1 MLAGGAGT
9 RFWPASRRA
18 APKPFV
24 PLVGRRTLIGDTL
37 ARLRLLAPARRTTVV
52 SAEEL
57 GAATRAALR
66 AQPATRLLLEPV
78 ARNTA
83 AAIAWA
89 AADAL
94 GRGAA
99 GVIGIFP
106 ADHHIP
112 DAPAFARAVKT
123 AARAAADGER
133 LVLLGIEPS
142 RPDTAYGYLRLAG
155 RALTGR
161 ARAGLARADA
171 RADVRPVA
179 RFVEKPDLAR
189 ARRFVAHG
197 GYLWNAGMVLARPER
212 ILAETR
218 ALAPEV
224 WDALGATLERIAAG
238 RAVPRRA
245 LARAYR
251 AVRPLSFDY
260 AVLERSRRVFAL
272 RGRFAWSDL
281 GSWDAL
287 GAQLPERDGN
297 RIHSPVAPVLIDARH
312 NVVWSSTDETIAL
325 LGVEGLL
332 VIQTTDALLVCANQR
347 AQDVRRV
354 VDELARRDRGE
365 LL

>member
-1 MLAGGAGT
+1 
-9 RFWPASRRA
+9 
-18 APKPFV
+18 
-24 PLVGRRTLIGDTL
+24 
-37 ARLRLLAPARRTTVV
+37 VV

-66 AQPATRLLLEPV
+66 SQPGTRLLLEPV

-94 GRGAA
+94 GRGAD
-99 GVIGIFP
+99 GVIGVFP

-112 DAPAFARAVKT
+112 DARAFARAVRT

-142 RPDTAYGYLRLAG
+142 RPDTAYGYLRLA
-155 RALTGR
+155 RA
-161 ARAGLARADA
+161 AGSVAK
-171 RADVRPVA
+171 VA

-189 ARRFVAHG
+189 ARRFVADG
-197 GYLWNAGMVLARPER
+197 SYLWNAGMVIARPER

-218 ALAPEV
+218 ALSPEV
-224 WDALGATLERIAAG
+224 WDALGPTLERVAAG

-260 AVLERSRRVFAL
+260 AVLERSKRVYAL

-287 GAQLPERDGN
+287 GAHLPESAGN
-297 RIHSPVAPVLIDARH
+297 RVHSSVTPVLLDARR

-325 LGVEGLL
+325 LGVEDLL
-332 VIQTTDALLVCANQR
+332 VIQTTDALLVCANHR
-347 AQDVRRV
+347 AQDVRKV
-354 VDELARRDRGE
+354 VDELARRERGD

>member
-18 APKPFV
+18 RPKPFV
-24 PLVGRRTLIGDTL
+24 PLVGQRTLLGDTL
-37 ARLRLLAPARRTTVV
+37 ARLRLLAPAKRTTVV

-57 GAATRAALR
+57 ASATRAALR
-66 AQPATRLLLEPV
+66 AQPGTRLLLEPV

-94 GRGAA
+94 GRGVS
-99 GVIGIFP
+99 GVMGVFP

-112 DAPAFARAVKT
+112 DARAFARAVRIG
-123 AARAAADGER
+123 ASAAADGDR
-133 LVLLGIEPS
+133 LVLLGIQPS
-142 RPDTAYGYLRLAG
+142 RPDTAYGYLRLARG
-155 RALTGR
+155 AKP
-161 ARAGLARADA
+161 
-171 RADVRPVA
+171 VVPVA

-189 ARRFVAHG
+189 ARRFVADG
-197 GYLWNAGMVLARPER
+197 SYLWNAGMVLARPER

-218 ALAPEV
+218 ALSPEV
-224 WDALGATLERIAAG
+224 WDALGPTLERIAG
-238 RAVPRRA
+238 GKAVSRRA

-251 AVRPLSFDY
+251 AVRPLSFDF
-260 AVLERSRRVFAL
+260 AVLERSKRVFAL

-287 GAQLPERDGN
+287 GAHLPESAGN
-297 RIHSPVAPVLIDARH
+297 RIHSPVTPVLLDARR

-325 LGVEGLL
+325 LGVEDLL
-332 VIQTTDALLVCANQR
+332 VIQTTDALLVCANHR
-347 AQDVRRV
+347 AQDVRKV
-354 VDELARRDRGE
+354 VDELARRERGD

>member
-1 MLAGGAGT
+1 MVLAGGAGT

-18 APKPFV
+18 RPKPFV
-24 PLVGRRTLIGDTL
+24 PLVGQRTLLGDTL
-37 ARLRLLAPARRTTVV
+37 ARLRLLAPAKRTTVV

-66 AQPATRLLLEPV
+66 AQPGTRLLLEPV

-99 GVIGIFP
+99 GVIGVFP

-112 DAPAFARAVKT
+112 DARAFARAVRLG
-123 AARAAADGER
+123 ARAAADGER

-142 RPDTAYGYLRLAG
+142 RPDTAYGYLRLARG
-155 RALTGR
+155 AQP
-161 ARAGLARADA
+161 
-171 RADVRPVA
+171 VVPVA
-179 RFVEKPDLAR
+179 RFVEKPDRAR
-189 ARRFVAHG
+189 ARRFVADG
-197 GYLWNAGMVLARPER
+197 SYLWNAGMVLARPER
-212 ILAETR
+212 ILAETS
-218 ALAPEV
+218 ALSPEV
-224 WDALGATLERIAAG
+224 WDALGRTLERIASG
-238 RAVPRRA
+238 ERMPRRA

-260 AVLERSRRVFAL
+260 AVLERSKRVFAL

-287 GAQLPERDGN
+287 GAHLPESAGN
-297 RIHSPVAPVLIDARH
+297 RVHSSVTPVLLDARR

-325 LGVEGLL
+325 LGVEDLL
-332 VIQTTDALLVCANQR
+332 VIQTTDALLVCANHR
-347 AQDVRRV
+347 AQDVRKI
-354 VDELARRDRGE
+354 VDELTRRERGD

>member
-1 MLAGGAGT
+1 MVLAGGAGT

-18 APKPFV
+18 VPKPFV
-24 PLVGRRTLIGDTL
+24 PLLGRRTLLGDTL

-57 GAATRAALR
+57 AAATRRALR
-66 AQPATRLLLEPV
+66 AQPGTRLLLEPV

-94 GRGAA
+94 GRGAE

-112 DAPAFARAVKT
+112 DARAFARAVKT
-123 AARAAADGER
+123 AARAAADGEK

-142 RPDTAYGYLRLAG
+142 WPDTAYGYLRLAKG
-155 RALTGR
+155 AG
-161 ARAGLARADA
+161 AGLARADA
-171 RADVRPVA
+171 AQPVA
-179 RFVEKPDLAR
+179 RFVEKPDAAR
-189 ARRFVAHG
+189 ARRFVADG
-197 GYLWNAGMVLARPER
+197 GYLWNAGMLLARPER

-224 WDALGATLERIAAG
+224 WEALGATLERIAAG
-238 RAVPRRA
+238 QAVPRRA

-260 AVLERSRRVFAL
+260 AVLERSRRVYAL

-287 GAQLPERDGN
+287 GARLPERDGN

-312 NVVWSSTDETIAL
+312 NVVWSATDGTVAL
-325 LGVEGLL
+325 LGVEDLL
-332 VIQTTDALLVCANQR
+332 VIQTTDAFLVCAKQR
-347 AQDVRRV
+347 AQDVRKV
-354 VDELARRDRGE
+354 VDELARRERGD

>member
-1 MLAGGAGT
+1 MVLAGGAGT

-18 APKPFV
+18 VPKPFV
-24 PLVGRRTLIGDTL
+24 PLVGERTLLGDTL
-37 ARLRLLAPARRTTVV
+37 ARLRLLAPAKRTTVV
-52 SAEEL
+52 SAESL
-57 GAATRAALR
+57 APATRAALR
-66 AQPATRLLLEPV
+66 AFPGTRLLLEPV

-94 GRGAA
+94 GRGAD

-112 DAPAFARAVKT
+112 DARAFARAVKT
-123 AARAAADGER
+123 AARAAADGET

-142 RPDTAYGYLRLAG
+142 WPDTAYGYLR
-155 RALTGR
+155 TGR
-161 ARAGLARADA
+161 ARAGLA

-179 RFVEKPDLAR
+179 RFVEKPDAAR
-189 ARRFVAHG
+189 ARRFVADG
-197 GYLWNAGMVLARPER
+197 GYLWNAGMLLARPER

-224 WDALGATLERIAAG
+224 WDALGPTLERIAAG
-238 RAVPRRA
+238 QAVPRRA

-260 AVLERSRRVFAL
+260 AVLERSRRVYAL

-287 GAQLPERDGN
+287 GARLPEREGN
-297 RIHSPVAPVLIDARH
+297 RIHSPVAPVLMDARH
-312 NVVWSSTDETIAL
+312 NVVWSSTDGTIAL
-325 LGVEGLL
+325 LGVEDLL
-332 VIQTTDALLVCANQR
+332 VIQTTDALLVCAKQR
-347 AQDVRRV
+347 AQDVRKV
-354 VDELARRDRGE
+354 VDELARRERGD

>member
-24 PLVGRRTLIGDTL
+24 PLVGRRTLLGDTL
-37 ARLRLLAPARRTTVV
+37 ERLAAFAPAKRTTVV

-57 GAATRAALR
+57 ASATRAALR
-66 AQPATRLLLEPV
+66 SWRGTRLLLEPV

-89 AADAL
+89 AAVAL
-94 GRGAA
+94 GRGDD
-99 GVIGIFP
+99 GVIGVFP

-112 DAPAFARAVKT
+112 NARAFAGVART

-133 LVLLGIEPS
+133 LVLIGIEPS
-142 RPDTAYGYLRLAG
+142 RPDTAYGYLRLG
-155 RALTGR
+155 
-161 ARAGLARADA
+161 ARASGGVHR
-171 RADVRPVA
+171 VA

-189 ARRFVAHG
+189 AKRFVADG
-197 GYLWNAGMVLARPER
+197 GYLWNAGMVVARPER

-218 ALAPEV
+218 ALSPEV
-224 WDALGATLERIAAG
+224 WDALGPTLERVAG
-238 RAVPRRA
+238 GTRVSRRA
-245 LARAYR
+245 LAGAYR
-251 AVRPLSFDY
+251 RVRPLSFDY

-287 GAQLPERDGN
+287 GAQIAPLGSN
-297 RIHSPVAPVLIDARH
+297 RVHSNATPVTIDAEH
-312 NVVWSSTDETIAL
+312 NVVWSSTDKTIAL
-325 LGVEGLL
+325 LGVRDLL
-332 VIQTTDALLVCANQR
+332 VIQTTDALLVCANHR
-347 AQDVRRV
+347 AQDVRKI
-354 VDELARRDRGE
+354 VDELARRGRED

>member
-1 MLAGGAGT
+1 VLAGGAGT

-18 APKPFV
+18 RPKPFV
-24 PLVGRRTLIGDTL
+24 PLVGERTLLDDTL
-37 ARLRLLAPARRTTVV
+37 LRLRLLAPAARTRVV
-52 SAEEL
+52 SAEQL
-57 GAATRAALR
+57 ARATRSALR
-66 AQPATRLLLEPV
+66 SHKGTRLLLEPV

-94 GRGAA
+94 GRGDA
-99 GVIGIFP
+99 GVIGVFP

-112 DAPAFARAVKT
+112 DARAFARTAEL

-133 LVLLGIEPS
+133 IVLLGIEPA
-142 RPDTAYGYLRLAG
+142 RPDTAYGYLKLG
-155 RALTGR
+155 RER
-161 ARAGLARADA
+161 RAGATR
-171 RADVRPVA
+171 VA

-189 ARRFVAHG
+189 ARRFLSQG

-224 WDALGATLERIAAG
+224 WDALGPTLERVAEG
-238 RAVPRRA
+238 RRVSRQA

-272 RGRFAWSDL
+272 RGRFVWSDL

-287 GAQLPERDGN
+287 GAHLGSEAGN
-297 RIHSPVAPVLIDARH
+297 RVHSKVAPVVVDAER
-312 NVVWSSTDETIAL
+312 NVLWNSTDKSVAL
-325 LGVEGLL
+325 VGVQDLL

-347 AQDVRRV
+347 AQDVRKV
-354 VDELARRDRGE
+354 VDELARRKQVR